1 MSQSRKRESTM
12 GERRTQS
19 SEASDE
25 RIRKYLTEHLIHA
38 SRYPALL
45 DVMFEVNGGS
55 VSLSGTVP
63 HSVMKQSI
71 EETAAGCP
79 GVTHVENNLQVA
91 LVAPWPELTQP

>member
-1 MSQSRKRESTM
+1 MEEQKIR
-12 GERRTQS
+12 S
-19 SEASDE
+19 SKASDE
-25 RIRKYLTEHLIHA
+25 QIRKYLTEDLVHA

-45 DVMFEVNGGS
+45 DVMFEVKDGS
-55 VSLSGTVP
+55 VTLSGTVP

-91 LVAPWPELTQP
+91 LIAPWPEST